1 MPKRKT
7 KRSSTY
13 DSSLQAGYNLM
24 RNFSSNLN
32 KSINDNSRFGV
43 GITPRP
49 DYGTTGE
56 DVYTPN
62 VENLDESVLKS
73 KKSSSSTVSE
83 EPTSTKKGFFGRM
96 WDTVSG
102 TISDAASNTY
112 DALFGTDDTSVSDKL
127 KNADVL
133 SSYNLLQKRRLEAEM
148 GAKQNDLR
156 VTQGNIEDLDFVQNT
171 YIPLLE
177 QRQNIETQ
185 ISKLKSAGV
194 LSTDPRVSQLYK
206 TKIAVDKQIDSIE
219 NKFKTDG
226 KYSESLRPLFYDVA
240 NLENVSDE
248 EKSKISRDVFKTL
261 YTYDDNLK
269 KQEDY
274 SSFLKGLKSVVVT
287 GSMEVASQIGN
298 TITALSHDVER
309 TVGLESRNDQI
320 RRAVSMTAPED
331 RRFDNLFT
339 QYGKAGKPTIN
350 QLRNKVLQAKKE
362 YQRIADEQKANV
374 VSTRNKLKKGAWWY
388 SPKNINPEFE
398 KIQSKDRGLV
408 GGLAPHNILYAL
420 PELGSSWSDAED
432 FAAMV
437 GTDLMVNKVVV
448 PALVAVATKNP
459 EAAAAASAAASGA
472 EAVQHL
478 SKFRKALNAYKA
490 AKGTINSA
498 KASGDIMRNVYRFAD
513 TEQKLNN
520 ANRILNVMHASAAAE
535 AAAQVAL
542 LESQRRHESNS
553 EVMDAYSSRVMSDAI
568 KYNANM
574 PLVMKQIDE
583 YAQAMGDDWSD
594 MSNDQKMAMALA
606 FNVKTTDPT
615 FERIKKN
622 ARKGLNKVYNDN
634 MALAVMDYS
643 EALPYMSYFG
653 SYMRSLGKLAGFGK
667 AGRAFNAEA
676 RLFDQQLAERTA
688 NAMIDS
694 NINKVASKILK
705 NPGSLIAYNT
715 ASKYIKSRAKR
726 YGSLMLKEGV
736 EEGQQHLLQQRYARG
751 EYDNIDDY
759 NANVFALPSVISDLD
774 LAQSAL
780 GSYIGINFGDP
791 DNGTAELRQA
801 MNIGATT
808 SLLFPNAG
816 VLTNVV
822 KSKDDNLRN
831 TLAQMRN
838 DLTLRNLVKENYG
851 KAQDRDHVGIFF
863 NAMNKKGITADRLEA
878 SLRNLKNIESKQ
890 NGVDEEYVDHDIEL
904 MYDTYAMYHSNHINS
919 MLESLNTKKGSDKHK
934 TLIQNGVM
942 YVNDFKNTFSK
953 AIEQAGNEN
962 EEFDSL
968 VESAKKEDFENNPQ
982 LKELV
987 EKIVNKW
994 EAEKKYHNAVTK
1006 KARKA
1011 WVDKHTQVVDDIE
1024 LTEEQKDELNRIY
1037 NEEGAQAAKDYKNDL
1052 IEAANKEYRSVAE
1065 QQYDSMVKEL
1075 ESIENDAEASEED
1088 RKSAKSALSVY
1099 REYSLSK
1106 EDAVDGILRL
1116 MFQKRAL
1123 DNLTRLRDNLASRQQ
1138 FNEFMVKELG
1148 VDINTD
1154 RLLATLDFLNDK
1166 IKEAKKHLTKK
1177 DLQRIKEYGD
1187 LPMSEGFDNLQMSR
1201 MANQAAY
1208 ETLLPIAQAY
1218 VPTILPGRLFAPRK
1232 GLVKYRGIRWK
1243 ELTDAEK
1250 QEYINKKRQEALDN
1264 GKEEPTEKQIIGMY
1278 SNEKKQQQAEY
1289 KRILDQFE
1297 KKQKEISVTDE
1308 QDLKPSDVA
1317 DLDSL
1322 KRAMALQIILE
1333 QLQEASD
1340 RKYIANRMNEEER
1353 PLTGQDIE
1361 NAEDGDVEAQEK
1373 VVQEEKK
1380 QSEDDIEEYINNMS
1394 PQPENNGEV
1403 DTDDGTYNEDDDEAE
1418 VARLLDDTD
1427 SESQDIYDA
1436 LSGESERDRAA
1447 QRRLQQKQKSQSV
1460 KDRQYEAAQSDDK
1473 VDQGEE
1479 AEVKN
1484 PVDEPEAPKDAV
1496 SNTTLPEE
1504 EVEKAASAEDEKP
1517 EEGEEP
1523 KATPVVQEPTSSNDP
1538 DTGSEKTGNGD
1549 PDNGQLD
1556 SDDYNETM
1564 DLGDEE
1570 SPNLDTDESSDL
1582 NINDDGD
1589 SSLNLDIDESAGVKN
1604 IDIDPNEST
1613 MQVDID
1619 HGAVDPYDASRIS
1632 VDENGIVSRDGSGI
1646 SVYDYEDEQE
1656 LLQAYEHGLFSNSS
1670 EDEAGLTMPEG
1681 EAKGDIYRNYIGY
1694 TFFYSPTD
1702 KSTFHER
1709 RVNGKQLKFK
1719 YDIGS
1724 GFELSKQLLKK
1735 GWLENLYKNGNVYY
1749 VVSGDTNKT
1758 SNDIRDNLTINLV
1771 IDDHEAKKTYL
1782 LSMRT
1787 PGSYTFKAE
1796 KDGKIIDVPVDNGTR
1811 VIKQKLR
1818 MIGVDKELFDD
1829 NLRKQK
1835 RIAYQVDKK
1844 NINDPQPTPDQYSD
1858 TFEYEKAFRA
1868 WSARVDNWYYHQS
1881 KDVQEEI
1888 DYKTRVASRKHG
1900 VSKDR
1905 ILTYPEIRR
1914 QLEVLKSTRNEIIEA
1929 YCVRN
1934 GDEITIPSEIKDSV
1948 KPSSI
1953 SISNGK
1959 FVNNKD
1965 ENTDLPIFRNMT
1977 GEEGGFGLSDDI
1989 EELTK
1994 QLESGEDGFLFGYGL
2009 GAFAEIGS
2017 KFNIRSIFNESQQFT
2032 SRGLAGK
2039 IYYFISDKK
2048 CPGTNRKGTKIPIM
2062 LHEERF
2068 NTQERED
2075 GTSVRIHNASDVQLM
2090 LDPNTGDIINSE
2102 SGRKP
2107 SAAEI
2112 ILYLM
2117 CGRLNSRFIP
2127 NFNSELEQLFCDIFV
2142 NNGDHTLIT
2151 AKKFDKHGRDI
2162 RSIEQIITSKL
2173 PYYCSKQLAFS
2184 ERHGEGNYE
2193 IYVGTENGRLC
2204 ITPNQLFPSQT
2215 ATNEEKEAAAELRQ
2229 TVVYLISQN
2238 MHWNT
2243 DVKQLAKPID
2253 SQVLSSIRAYF
2264 NANPNAT
2271 TFSICGN
2278 SQLSFNK
2285 NDLFNT
2291 DKNGKIVSNKKVSLL
2306 ALMLKNGKLQTNV
2319 DSSVFKDPFVFA
2331 NGIKQSSKDK
2341 TIHTIEKQQIDQKAE
2356 KPANSIVEAQAKQKS
2371 KKALSSVDEE
2381 SLAGIHAKMK
2391 SRSSLFDKLI
2401 KRSEEEKQAIL
2412 DSYDSVSKEHG
2423 GMQDILALNTNGKLR
2438 DKSDVE
2444 KLIKEQLQKYSDY
2457 LKKTGKE
2464 PLDLSKVK
2472 YNVDSFWT
2480 KRIKFNKNGIIPVAY
2495 VYKDGTVELSAQSV
2509 ESINSQMSGF
2519 TGVFSTAK
2527 QRGRFNEE
2535 TTRRWIEEKLGI
2547 TSESVIVVSAVM
2559 RGCSNKA
2566 AYGTMLLAT
2575 DAMSNALTPTMMF
2588 SREAG
2593 KGIHFHEAW
2602 HYVNLLIHNKNV
2614 RQKIYNEYVEKHP
2627 NLKNCTY
2634 REIEEIMAEDF
2645 RRYAE
2650 MREGYG
2656 LTNRVKRFFNN
2667 ILDFLFQ
2674 SRKKTQLRQIYD
2686 SILNGEYKGM
2696 SMDEESQKQFNSAY
2710 DRNNGVNYIVPG
2722 VEQKYIDSFK
2732 GINTYQQFYNI
2743 GTALAYRL
2751 INEYSLTTP
2760 EQIKA
2765 ATQEQYQTL
2774 IKDIKDEIKHSN
2786 DPQRALV
2793 LQDIVS
2799 NQPAF
2804 KKIIYDVFKQYNIE
2818 VDFDRLIEESEAK
2831 DTGDQS
2837 IAEHTKDMMKVSK
2850 KDNVALRAKLF
2861 LTQIQKAKFE
2871 YDEADLNAGKQLVY
2885 AADDI
2890 LGWAQ
2895 YVPYNEAW
2903 NLVLDN
2909 LWSCDSYNEKDK
2921 QGHYLST
2928 SIMGRCQNLSKS
2940 MAFFAVLYQKL
2951 QDEVGDDIQLQNQI
2965 FATVVS
2971 HKPQVAFF
2979 ELQDPKEHKKKSSDE
2994 DYDSGDSMD
3003 DATMPKNDNRKKVY
3017 GDRERQWKL
3026 YNDNTLRAKRNLP
3039 RNWSKQFVLSG
3050 FVKNGKIRSA
3060 AVDNLVEKMRV
3071 IKKIQNST
3079 KLPLEDKIVEIKE
3092 KLLDVIQSFGIPFD
3106 EEVLEHYI
3114 SKNMKA
3120 EQDKD
3125 SFINQYDALKI
3136 ILGSATD
3143 GNINHFV
3150 QIIKRSEGLKTLSL
3164 PVKGESANKP
3174 IDQLFSGYGLDK
3186 QISLMAEAYNEIH
3199 PSSTEFSV
3207 LGPDGSTIYPMS
3219 QNNELSD
3226 KIRHMNELYQEDI
3239 QNLSKSPYCK
3249 HSMLL
3254 SGVEEM
3260 RGSVEQLTGEDM
3272 YKLCVFVGLKESR
3285 TQDGSDYFGI
3295 NPMEDYLAKM
3305 NMTFNNLMLLP
3316 TMADKKT
3323 WYAIKSNKIKMVHDL
3338 ITYSQE
3344 SETGAYKKRRFSDN
3358 TLNQFLGYYED
3369 ELNTLIQYYD
3379 RDNVKYLINH
3389 PDEIRKNYHG
3399 SVKKGSDGVMRMD
3412 ASGNGGKFR
3421 YFYDLD
3427 LISTDDEEVIMNM
3440 NQYIQF
3446 LYEKEK
3452 AMMADPVAY
3461 GGASVIRNMGNDQD
3475 REKEDEL
3482 DGFELIR
3489 GYLSN
3494 LKSQLINDPEV
3505 IADNINSMLM
3515 DIVDDELENLSQE
3528 NGIYQPINIVN
3539 KNGDGTYS
3547 SKAIPNDILKYYSK
3561 QLEKAGYTFAG
3572 DYNTT
3577 PYTKGNVNL
3586 ADMTLSAVASHVA
3599 SYMISVIETEKVFTG
3614 DPAWYKYKSTKTGQT
3629 VTVTDD
3635 NGTFKAKV
3643 DNVFDKHADKIKRL
3657 GSVLSP
3663 GENIRSQ
3670 YGKDVLEQYP
3680 ELNRSTY
3687 TFMNVGDITGTLDEI
3702 TLDNVTSRFKL
3713 QTAVNFISI
3722 NPEIYFGA
3730 GLTKEEY
3737 TKRQSK
3743 LFSRWYSNYKNFLE
3757 DYEAWDDKTG
3767 TKEKIEKEASNAAG
3781 SYSDITVS
3789 DAQVCIRPWM
3799 YRYLRIALGEW
3810 TFEEDED
3817 GYSDEK
3823 AYNIIEGL
3831 GEYENRKGEWQR
3843 DLELSKLVSKFQL
3856 KPLKM
3861 TYFANEFKQIH
3872 NIFHNMPVYN
3882 KMAIFPMFEYTC
3894 VSDTGRRLY
3903 ERMNKPGSE
3912 IDMIGFDSSVKV
3924 GCNKN
3929 MWTPFNKGKGATSNY
3944 DELNPVSDN
3953 TSFDDAVS
3961 DNYIDENGEPQ
3972 SRITPDTSVD
3982 DINNMLPVQIQYI
3995 NKLRLQLNTDAHEA
4009 NERPIGTQMFK
4020 IAMSNI
4026 FDNEDYGLGK
4036 TGENIKGEAL
4046 KNDIM
4051 ACINALSQIGANEIQ
4066 DKFFGLNGRVSD
4078 KAVRKFIQTVIENN
4092 GLGSTVSEIIN
4103 NGGTISS
4110 LMSRTLFEQSV
4121 SKKINKAVIDINTN
4135 GGSAVQQSIFG
4146 FTGNKNI
4153 NNGQN
4158 VITRENV
4165 EAYGYHMPNAG
4176 RKLRW
4181 FKKGNSMEV
4190 ILSMNFFRS
4199 ILEGIKTDENGNI
4212 TEDGK
4217 FNLWSNGTYDQQ
4229 RNYLLSK
4236 KLIGSKT
4243 SPFGIGYRIP
4253 TQGMSSMFA
4262 FCVAD
4267 VLARTAGDTIVVP
4280 DAFTAQTG
4288 SDFDVDKLYLA
4299 TYSYKNGVKEQI
4311 SPYKF
4316 NYDVNITNT
4325 DKDGK
4330 ETTKKVH
4337 FTKYFGSKEQL
4348 DSFKEK
4354 LYDKY
4359 GEENV
4364 ENQDEQLMQI
4374 SDPKLTTRSRQN
4386 AYIHA
4391 TKGAVG
4397 NQLLDNY
4404 MRVITDNRNFK
4415 QSRGSIDTITDYI
4428 TKIIIPM
4435 ISPSTNQY
4443 KRGMY
4448 ELMPSFQEKTK
4459 MEFST
4464 GKSGIAPFALSI
4476 TNLALTEFTHL
4487 TMDYGDNLFELGDLD
4502 NPLSQDGSYVADWLS
4517 AMVNAHVD
4525 VAKDPYIFTI
4535 NVNQAT
4541 YPMTNFLIRAGKG
4554 AGTFT
4559 FLAQP
4564 SLKKYANIV
4573 NSSGGMYGDNIDG
4586 TQTGR
4591 KSADKVLSESLA
4603 EAKRVANA
4611 YFNNIDSSTLDD
4623 EAKAAYIKYSN
4634 YMSILN
4640 GETKA
4645 KDDPET
4651 AKELFRLVFDINLGA
4666 AAINQE
4672 DKGGTFFSKFYQ
4684 FLTLYTFNELK
4695 PYADELS
4702 ALVTHSRIDTKK
4714 FGNTVATQMNFVNAY
4729 KEFRY
4734 NSNRKIKWAINKN
4747 GVKITDGEFKGKTED
4762 GKPIRDPNYALNVYF
4777 ETTFLDDK
4785 LSKAVELTR
4794 RLLENQNYSAT
4805 EQYQVLF
4812 KDVMCRKYGKT
4823 DILQTSTDS
4832 NGSLVSIEDYCYK
4845 PTKDE
4850 QSVKLIGQSLDD
4862 IIRYRVFNTFGKKMI
4877 ANQEVDEENAT
4888 GPIDFFNEN
4897 PSDEFRRLIFGEPM
4911 KEGQEKPTYR
4921 NVSIFRRIG
4930 RLTRKAAEYG
4940 LEDNE
4945 LLQFLTPVFE
4955 VSDDRETLPRL
4966 LLKSSQMNLAE
4977 QQKAILVSAFE
4988 QLLSHDDIDV
4998 RRLARDIARFAY
5010 FSSYDQ
5016 NTVNSF
5022 FDLVPPAY
5030 RIQYDKALAYGLKD
5044 SYSTFEA
5051 ICSDKDEQD
5060 IYGIMARNYWYNDK
5074 IVDEF
5079 VPSGFVAKDL
5089 YGKGDINIAKM
5100 EIKGETVYGAFL
5112 TNGTKT
5118 NSEYVKIKR
5127 TNDTY
5132 LYRKAGVIKMSFKD
5146 KKGKKTTRIYSAYV
5160 IVPKAGFHDGKH
5172 HYYEFFINS
5181 QQPSSFD
5188 GNTLPTPFQYNDY
5201 QKDGKDKKGLRTRIL
5216 DIVEEANQQKEN
5228 GDVVEFTE
5236 SPSVNFA
5243 GTYYDKKKA
5252 TPNVLSNPD
5261 GTVQFRIVSDANKAT
5276 ESLADYKI
5284 SIEDGDTIKS
5294 IISRM
5299 KDSFGDA
5306 NATEAK
5312 SISVTDNRTHEEP
5325 TSEEISEY
5333 IENKINDYA
5342 TTLNQDGS
5350 LSEEEVN
5357 QKLDEYRDKV
5367 TEVAMENIQQQKED
5381 EFMKELLSEAIYS
5394 GLKIKQTYGT
5404 SNIEG
5409 IALAK
5414 AARLMSNSI
5423 ENGSTM
5429 FFSRKDKSDM
5439 MQNVITQLSTE
5450 IESSEPVIEDSQET
5464 EIKENIGEIVK
5475 QSDDFE
5481 NLETLDLNDNSYN
5494 VDDSVASL
5502 DNVMSESNDSTL
5514 SMEEESFGLDLLL
5527 GDDDSLLKE
5536 SEKPT
5541 EQSDDEDQFSDK
5553 C

>member
-24 RNFSSNLN
+24 RDFSSNLN
-32 KSINDNSRFGV
+32 KSINDNSRFDV

-62 VENLDESVLKS
+62 VEDLDESVLKS
-73 KKSSSSTVSE
+73 KKSSSTTVSE
-83 EPTSTKKGFFGRM
+83 EPTSKKKGFFGRM

-102 TISDAASNTY
+102 TVSDAASNTY

-133 SSYNLLQKRRLEAEM
+133 SSYNLLQKRRLETEIRS
-148 GAKQNDLR
+148 KQNDLR

-177 QRQNIETQ
+177 QRQNIDTQ
-185 ISKLKSAGV
+185 ISKLKNAGV

-206 TKIAVDKQIDSIE
+206 AKMTVDKQIDSIE

-240 NLENVSDE
+240 NLENASVG
-248 EKSKISRDVFKTL
+248 EKIKYSFNLNKTL

-274 SSFLKGLKSVVVT
+274 SSFLKGLHSIFVT
-287 GSMEVASQIGN
+287 GAAEVGSQLSN
-298 TITALSHDVER
+298 TIM
-309 TVGLESRNDQI
+309 GLGHEIELATGMESRNDQL

-362 YQRIADEQKANV
+362 YQRIADEQKVDV

-420 PELGSSWSDAED
+420 PELGSSWSDTED
-432 FAAMV
+432 FGLMV
-437 GTDLMVNKVVV
+437 GTDLLVNKVLV
-448 PALVAVATKNP
+448 PALVAVAARNP
-459 EAAAAASAAASGA
+459 EAGAAAAAAASGV
-472 EAVQHL
+472 EAVQHV

-490 AKGTINSA
+490 AKGVVNSA
-498 KASGDIMRNVYRFAD
+498 KASGNIMRGVYKLAD

-535 AAAQVAL
+535 ATAHVAL
-542 LESQRRHESNS
+542 LKSQRMHESNS
-553 EVMDAYSSRVMSDAI
+553 ETMDSYSSRVISDAM

-594 MSNDQKMAMALA
+594 MSNDQKLAMALA
-606 FNVKTTDPT
+606 FNIKTTDPT
-615 FERIKKN
+615 FERIKKD

-634 MALAVMDYS
+634 MALAVLDYS

-653 SYMRSLGKLAGFGK
+653 SYMRSLGKLVGFGR

-676 RLFDQQLAERTA
+676 ALFDKQLAERTA
-688 NAMIDS
+688 NAMIDH
-694 NINKVASKILK
+694 NINKVASKIFR
-705 NPGSLIAYNT
+705 NPGSLLAYNT
-715 ASKYIKSRAKR
+715 ASKYIKKRAKR
-726 YGSLMLKEGV
+726 YGSLMFKEGI

-780 GSYIGINFGDP
+780 GDYIGINFGDP

-863 NAMNKKGITADRLEA
+863 NAMKKKGVTADRLEA
-878 SLRNLKNIESKQ
+878 SLQNLKNIESRQ

-919 MLESLNTKKGSDKHK
+919 MLESLNTKKGSEKHK

-953 AIEQAGNEN
+953 AIEQACDEN

-968 VESAKKEDFENNPQ
+968 LESAKKEDFENNPQ

-987 EKIVNKW
+987 EKIASKW
-994 EAEKKYHNAVTK
+994 EAEKNYHNAITK

-1011 WVDKHTQVVDDIE
+1011 WVDKHAQLVDDIE
-1024 LTEEQKDELNRIY
+1024 LTEEQKDELNRVY
-1037 NEEGAQAAKDYKNDL
+1037 NEESAQAAKDYKNDL
-1052 IEAANKEYRSVAE
+1052 IEEGRRSVAE
-1065 QQYDSMVKEL
+1065 RQYDSMVKEL

-1088 RKSAKSALSVY
+1088 KKSAKSALSIY
-1099 REYSLSK
+1099 KEYSLSK

-1154 RLLATLDFLNDK
+1154 RLLATLDFLNEK

-1177 DLQRIKEYGD
+1177 YLQRIKDYGD

-1218 VPTILPGRLFAPRK
+1218 VPSILPTRSFVPRK

-1264 GKEEPTEKQIIGMY
+1264 GETEPTEKQIENMY
-1278 SNEKKQQQAEY
+1278 SDEKKQQKAEY

-1380 QSEDDIEEYINNMS
+1380 QSEDDIEEYVSNMNA
-1394 PQPENNGEV
+1394 QPENNGEV

-1418 VARLLDDTD
+1418 VARILDETD
-1427 SESQDIYDA
+1427 SESQEIYDS
-1436 LSGESERDRAA
+1436 LSGESDRDRAA
-1447 QRRLQQKQKSQSV
+1447 QKRLQQKQKKQSI

-1479 AEVKN
+1479 VKVKN
-1484 PVDEPEAPKDAV
+1484 PVDEPEAPKDAA

-1504 EVEKAASAEDEKP
+1504 EVKKAASAEDEKP

-1570 SPNLDTDESSDL
+1570 SPSLNTDESSDL
-1582 NINDDGD
+1582 NVDEDGY
-1589 SSLNLDIDESAGVKN
+1589 SSLNLNIDESAGVKN
-1604 IDIDPNEST
+1604 MDLDPNEST

-1646 SVYDYEDEQE
+1646 SIYDYEDEQE
-1656 LLQAYEHGLFSNSS
+1656 LLQAYENGLFSNSS
-1670 EDEAGLTMPEG
+1670 DDEAGLTMPEG

-1719 YDIGS
+1719 YDIAS

-1735 GWLENLYKNGNVYY
+1735 GWLENLYKNGSVYY

-1758 SNDIRDNLTINLV
+1758 SDDIRDNLTVNLV

-1796 KDGKIIDVPVDNGTR
+1796 KDGKIIDVSVGDGTNS
-1811 VIKQKLR
+1811 IKQKLR
-1818 MIGVDKELFDD
+1818 MIGVDTQLFDD

-1881 KDVQEEI
+1881 KEVQEAI

-1959 FVNNKD
+1959 FVNNID

-2048 CPGTNRKGTKIPIM
+2048 CPGTNRNGTKIPIM

-2285 NDLFNT
+2285 DDLFNT

-2341 TIHTIEKQQIDQKAE
+2341 TLHTIEKQQIDQKAE

-2371 KKALSSVDEE
+2371 KKALSSIDEE
-2381 SLAGIHAKMK
+2381 ALAGIHAKMK
-2391 SRSSLFDKLI
+2391 SRASLFDKLI

-2423 GMQDILALNTNGKLR
+2423 GIQDILALNTNGKLR

-2656 LTNRVKRFFNN
+2656 FTNRVKRFFNN

-2710 DRNNGVNYIVPG
+2710 GRHNGVNYIVPG

-2818 VDFDRLIEESEAK
+2818 VDFDKLIEESEAK

-2921 QGHYLST
+2921 QGNYLST

-2979 ELQDPKEHKKKSSDE
+2979 ELQDPKERKMKSSDE
-2994 DYDSGDSMD
+2994 DYDTGNSMD
-3003 DATMPKNDNRKKVY
+3003 DAAMPKNDNRKKVY

-3060 AVDNLVEKMRV
+3060 AVDKLVEKMRA

-3092 KLLDVIQSFGIPFD
+3092 KLLDVIQSLGIPFD

-3114 SKNMKA
+3114 SKNMDA

-3125 SFINQYDALKI
+3125 SFINQYNALKT
-3136 ILGSATD
+3136 ILGSSTE
-3143 GNINHFV
+3143 GNLNHFV
-3150 QIIKRSEGLKTLSL
+3150 QIIKRSEGSKTLSL
-3164 PVKGESANKP
+3164 PVRGKSADKP

-3199 PSSTEFSV
+3199 PSSTEFSI

-3254 SGVEEM
+3254 SGVEEI

-3285 TQDGSDYFGI
+3285 TQDGSDYFAI

-3338 ITYSQE
+3338 ITYNQE

-3369 ELNTLIQYYD
+3369 ELNTLLQYYD

-3399 SVKKGSDGVMRMD
+3399 SVEKGSDGVMRMD

-3427 LISTDDEEVIMNM
+3427 LISTDDEKVIMNM

-3446 LYEKEK
+3446 LYEKQK

-3461 GGASVIRNMGNDQD
+3461 GGASVIRNMGDEQD

-3505 IADNINSMLM
+3505 IADSINSMLM
-3515 DIVDDELENLSQE
+3515 DIVDDELENLSKE

-3577 PYTKGNVNL
+3577 PYAKGNVNL

-3599 SYMISVIETEKVFTG
+3599 SYIISVIETEKVFTG
-3614 DPAWYKYKSTKTGQT
+3614 DPSWYKYKSTKTGQI
-3629 VTVTDD
+3629 VTITDD

-3643 DNVFDKHADKIKRL
+3643 DNVYDKHADKIKRL

-3670 YGKDVLEQYP
+3670 YGEDVLEQYP
-3680 ELNRSTY
+3680 ELKRSTY

-3702 TLDNVTSRFKL
+3702 TLNNVTSRFKL
-3713 QTAVNFISI
+3713 QTAVNLISI

-3730 GLTKEEY
+3730 GLTKAEY
-3737 TKRQSK
+3737 DKRQSK
-3743 LFSRWYSNYKNFLE
+3743 LFARWYSNYKNFLE

-3767 TKEKIEKEASNAAG
+3767 TKKKIEKEASNAAG

-3861 TYFANEFKQIH
+3861 TYFANELKQIH

-3929 MWTPFNKGKGATSNY
+3929 MWTPFNKGKGATSDY
-3944 DELNPVSDN
+3944 DELNPVSDS

-3961 DNYIDENGEPQ
+3961 DNYIDKNGEPQ
-3972 SRITPDTSVD
+3972 SRVTPDTSVD
-3982 DINNMLPVQIQYI
+3982 DINNMLPVQVQYI

-4036 TGENIKGEAL
+4036 TGENIKGRAI

-4158 VITRENV
+4158 VISQEDV
-4165 EAYGYHMPNAG
+4165 VAHGYHMPNAG
-4176 RKLRW
+4176 RKLKW
-4181 FKKGNSMEV
+4181 LKKDNSMEV
-4190 ILSMNFFRS
+4190 LLSMNFFRS

-4236 KLIGSKT
+4236 KLIGPKA

-4299 TYSYKNGVKEQI
+4299 TYSYKNGVKEQVA
-4311 SPYKF
+4311 PYKF
-4316 NYDVNITNT
+4316 NYDVNITNK
-4325 DKDGK
+4325 DKDGN

-4348 DSFKEK
+4348 DRFKEK

-4364 ENQDEQLMQI
+4364 TGQDEQLMQI
-4374 SDPKLTTRSRQN
+4374 NDPKLTTRSRQN
-4386 AYIHA
+4386 AYIYA

-4397 NQLLDNY
+4397 NQLLDDY
-4404 MRVITDNRNFK
+4404 MRVIMDNRNFK

-4428 TKIIIPM
+4428 TNVIIPM
-4435 ISPSTNQY
+4435 ISPSTNEY

-4464 GKSGIAPFALSI
+4464 GKSGIGSFALSI

-4586 TQTGR
+4586 TQAGR

-4611 YFNNIDSSTLDD
+4611 YFDNIDSSTLDD

-4714 FGNTVATQMNFVNAY
+4714 FGNTVATQMNFVNGY

-4734 NSNRKIKWAINKN
+4734 NANRKIKWAINKN
-4747 GVKITDGEFKGKTED
+4747 GVKVTNGEFKGKTED

-4812 KDVMCRKYGKT
+4812 KDIMCRKYGKT
-4823 DILQTSTDS
+4823 DILQTSTDA
-4832 NGSLVSIEDYCYK
+4832 NGSLVSVEDYCYK

-4850 QSVKLIGQSLDD
+4850 QSVKLIGQSIDD
-4862 IIRYRVFNTFGKKMI
+4862 IVRYRVFNTFGKKMI
-4877 ANQEVDEENAT
+4877 ADQEVDEENAT

-4921 NVSIFRRIG
+4921 NVSIFRRI
-4930 RLTRKAAEYG
+4930 RRFTRKAAEYG

-4955 VSDDRETLPRL
+4955 VSDERETLPRL

-4977 QQKAILVSAFE
+4977 QQKAILVSSFE
-4988 QLLSHDDIDV
+4988 QLLNHDDINV

-5146 KKGKKTTRIYSAYV
+5146 KNGKKTTRIYSAYV

-5172 HYYEFFINS
+5172 HYYEFFING

-5201 QKDGKDKKGLRTRIL
+5201 QKDGEPKKGLRTRIL
-5216 DIVEEANQQKEN
+5216 NIVEKANQEKEN

-5243 GTYYDKKKA
+5243 GTYYDKKKT

-5276 ESLADYKI
+5276 ESLADYNI

-5294 IISRM
+5294 IISKM

-5312 SISVTDNRTHEEP
+5312 SISVTDNRTHEQP

-5333 IENKINDYA
+5333 IENKMNDYA

-5394 GLKIKQTYGT
+5394 GLKIKQTYGS

-5450 IESSEPVIEDSQET
+5450 IEASEPVIEDSQET
-5464 EIKENIGEIVK
+5464 EIKENVGEIVK

-5481 NLETLDLNDNSYN
+5481 NLETSDLNDDSYN
-5494 VDDSVASL
+5494 TDDAVTSL
-5502 DNVMSESNDSTL
+5502 DNITVESDDSPL
-5514 SMEEESFGLDLLL
+5514 SMEEESFSLDLLL
-5527 GDDDSLLKE
+5527 GDDDSLVKE

>member
-73 KKSSSSTVSE
+73 KKSSSTTVSE
-83 EPTSTKKGFFGRM
+83 EPTSEKKGFFGRM

-133 SSYNLLQKRRLEAEM
+133 SAYNLLQKRRLEAEK
-148 GAKQNDLR
+148 GAKENDLR
-156 VTQGNIEDLDFVQNT
+156 VTQNNIEDLDFVQNT

-185 ISKLKSAGV
+185 ISKLKNAGV

-240 NLENVSDE
+240 NLENASDE
-248 EKSKISRDVFKTL
+248 EKLKSSRDIFKTL

-274 SSFLKGLKSVVVT
+274 SSFLKGLKSTVVT
-287 GSMEVASQIGN
+287 GSMEIASQIGN
-298 TITALSHDVER
+298 TLSALSHDIER
-309 TVGLESRNDQI
+309 TVGLESRNDQV

-350 QLRNKVLQAKKE
+350 QLRNKVSQARKE

-374 VSTRNKLKKGAWWY
+374 VSTRNKLKRGAWWY

-398 KIQSKDRGLV
+398 KIQSKDRGLI

-437 GTDLMVNKVVV
+437 GTDLAVNKIIV
-448 PALVAVATKNP
+448 PTLVAVATKNP
-459 EAAAAASAAASGA
+459 EAAATASAAASGA

-490 AKGTINSA
+490 ANRTINSA
-498 KASGDIMRNVYRFAD
+498 KASGDIMRNVYKFAD
-513 TEQKLNN
+513 TEQKLSN
-520 ANRILNVMHASAAAE
+520 AKRITNVLHASAAAE

-553 EVMDAYSSRVMSDAI
+553 EVMDAYSSRVMSDAM

-594 MSNDQKMAMALA
+594 MSNDQKLAMALA

-615 FERIKKN
+615 FERIKKD

-694 NINKVASKILK
+694 NINKVASKILR
-705 NPGSLIAYNT
+705 NPASLIAYNT
-715 ASKYIKSRAKR
+715 ASKYIKKRAKR
-726 YGSLMLKEGV
+726 YGSLMFKEGV

-780 GSYIGINFGDP
+780 GDYIGINFGDP

-863 NAMNKKGITADRLEA
+863 NAMKKKGVTADRLEA

-953 AIEQAGNEN
+953 AIEQAGDEN

-968 VESAKKEDFENNPQ
+968 LESAKKEDFENNPQ

-987 EKIVNKW
+987 EKITNKW
-994 EAEKKYHNAVTK
+994 EAEKNYHNAVTK

-1011 WVDKHTQVVDDIE
+1011 WVDKHAQLIDDIE
-1024 LTEEQKDELNRIY
+1024 LTEEQKDELNGVY
-1037 NEEGAQAAKDYKNDL
+1037 NKEGAQAAKDYKNDL
-1052 IEAANKEYRSVAE
+1052 IEKGRRSIAE

-1088 RKSAKSALSVY
+1088 RKSAKSALSIY
-1099 REYSLSK
+1099 KEYSLSK
-1106 EDAVDGILRL
+1106 EDAVDGVLRL

-1177 DLQRIKEYGD
+1177 DLKRIEDYGD

-1218 VPTILPGRLFAPRK
+1218 VPSILPTRSFVPRK
-1232 GLVKYRGIRWK
+1232 GLVKYRGIKWK
-1243 ELTDAEK
+1243 ELSDAEK

-1289 KRILDQFE
+1289 KRILNQFE

-1340 RKYIANRMNEEER
+1340 RKYIANRINEEER

-1380 QSEDDIEEYINNMS
+1380 QSEDDIEEYVNNMN

-1418 VARLLDDTD
+1418 VARILDETD
-1427 SESQDIYDA
+1427 SESQEIYDA

-1447 QRRLQQKQKSQSV
+1447 QKRLQQKQKNQSV

-1479 AEVKN
+1479 VKVKN

-1504 EVEKAASAEDEKP
+1504 EVKKAASAEDEKP

-1523 KATPVVQEPTSSNDP
+1523 KATPVIQEPTSSNDP

-1570 SPNLDTDESSDL
+1570 SPSLNTDESSDL
-1582 NINDDGD
+1582 NINEDGD
-1589 SSLNLDIDESAGVKN
+1589 SSLSLDIDETAGVKN
-1604 IDIDPNEST
+1604 VDIDPNEST
-1613 MQVDID
+1613 MQVDIE

-1646 SVYDYEDEQE
+1646 SIYDYEDEQE
-1656 LLQAYEHGLFSNSS
+1656 LLQAYENGLFSNSS

-1702 KSTFHER
+1702 TSKFHER
-1709 RVNGKQLKFK
+1709 HVNGKPLKFK

-1735 GWLENLYKNGNVYY
+1735 GWFENLYKNGSVYY

-1758 SNDIRDNLTINLV
+1758 SDDIRNNLTVNLV

-1796 KDGKIIDVPVDNGTR
+1796 KDGKIIDVSVGDGTNS
-1811 VIKQKLR
+1811 IKQKLR
-1818 MIGVDKELFDD
+1818 MIGVDTQLFDD

-1881 KDVQEEI
+1881 KEVQEAI

-1905 ILTYPEIRR
+1905 ILAYPEIRR

-1959 FVNNKD
+1959 FVNNTD

-2102 SGRKP
+2102 NGRKP

-2285 NDLFNT
+2285 DDLFNT

-2331 NGIKQSSKDK
+2331 NGVEQSSKDK
-2341 TIHTIEKQQIDQKAE
+2341 ALHNIEKQQIDQKAE

-2371 KKALSSVDEE
+2371 KKVLSSVDEE

-2391 SRSSLFDKLI
+2391 SRASLFDKLI

-2423 GMQDILALNTNGKLR
+2423 GMQDILALNTNGKLK

-2457 LKKTGKE
+2457 LKSVGKE

-2710 DRNNGVNYIVPG
+2710 DRHNGVNYIVPG
-2722 VEQKYIDSFK
+2722 VEQKYIDAFK

-2804 KKIIYDVFKQYNIE
+2804 KKIVYDVFKQYNIE

-2921 QGHYLST
+2921 QGNYLST

-2979 ELQDPKEHKKKSSDE
+2979 ELQDPKENKKKSSDE
-2994 DYDSGDSMD
+2994 DYDSGNSMD

-3050 FVKNGKIRSA
+3050 FVRNGKIRSA
-3060 AVDNLVEKMRV
+3060 AVDNLVEKMRA
-3071 IKKIQNST
+3071 IKKIQNSA

-3125 SFINQYDALKI
+3125 SFINQYDALKT

-3150 QIIKRSEGLKTLSL
+3150 QIIKRSEGSKTLSL
-3164 PVKGESANKP
+3164 PVRGKSANKP

-3369 ELNTLIQYYD
+3369 ELNMLLQYYD

-3427 LISTDDEEVIMNM
+3427 LISTDDEKVIMNM

-3461 GGASVIRNMGNDQD
+3461 GGASVIRNMGNEQD

-3515 DIVDDELENLSQE
+3515 DIVDDELENLSKE

-3586 ADMTLSAVASHVA
+3586 ADMTLSAIASHVA

-3614 DPAWYKYKSTKTGQT
+3614 DPSWYKYKSTKTGQI
-3629 VTVTDD
+3629 VTMTDD
-3635 NGTFKAKV
+3635 NGTFKVKV

-3670 YGKDVLEQYP
+3670 YGEDVLEQYP
-3680 ELNRSTY
+3680 ELKRSTY

-3713 QTAVNFISI
+3713 QTAVNLISI

-3737 TKRQSK
+3737 AKRQSK
-3743 LFSRWYSNYKNFLE
+3743 LFARWYSNYKNFLE

-3767 TKEKIEKEASNAAG
+3767 TKKKIEKEASNAAG
-3781 SYSDITVS
+3781 SYGKITVS

-3861 TYFANEFKQIH
+3861 TYFANELKQIH

-3903 ERMNKPGSE
+3903 ERMNKPGNE

-3929 MWTPFNKGKGATSNY
+3929 MWTPFNKGKKVTSDY
-3944 DELNPVSDN
+3944 DELDPVSDN

-3961 DNYIDENGEPQ
+3961 DSYIDENGEPQ
-3972 SRITPDTSVD
+3972 SRVTPDTSVD

-4036 TGENIKGEAL
+4036 TGENIKGKAI

-4158 VITRENV
+4158 VISQEDV
-4165 EAYGYHMPNAG
+4165 AAHGYHMPNAG
-4176 RKLRW
+4176 RKLKW
-4181 FKKGNSMEV
+4181 LKKDNSMEV
-4190 ILSMNFFRS
+4190 LLSMNFFRS

-4236 KLIGSKT
+4236 KLIGPKA

-4299 TYSYKNGVKEQI
+4299 TYSYKKGVKEQI
-4311 SPYKF
+4311 TPYKF
-4316 NYDVNITNT
+4316 NYDVNITNK
-4325 DKDGK
+4325 DKDGN
-4330 ETTKKVH
+4330 ETTKEVH

-4354 LYDKY
+4354 LYEKY

-4364 ENQDEQLMQI
+4364 INQDEQLMSI

-4386 AYIHA
+4386 AYIYA
-4391 TKGAVG
+4391 TKGAIG
-4397 NQLLDNY
+4397 NQLLDDY
-4404 MRVITDNRNFK
+4404 MRVIMDNRNFK

-4428 TKIIIPM
+4428 TNVIIPM

-4464 GKSGIAPFALSI
+4464 GKSGIGPFALSI

-4586 TQTGR
+4586 TQAGR

-4611 YFNNIDSSTLDD
+4611 YFDNIDSSTLDD
-4623 EAKAAYIKYSN
+4623 EAKAAYIKYRN
-4634 YMSILN
+4634 YMNILN
-4640 GETKA
+4640 GDIKA

-4702 ALVTHSRIDTKK
+4702 ALVTQSRIDTKK

-4823 DILQTSTDS
+4823 DILQTSTDA
-4832 NGSLVSIEDYCYK
+4832 NGSLVSTEDYCYK

-4862 IIRYRVFNTFGKKMI
+4862 IIRYRVFNTFGKKML
-4877 ANQEVDEENAT
+4877 ADQEVDEENAT

-4921 NVSIFRRIG
+4921 NVSIFRRIR

-4988 QLLSHDDIDV
+4988 QLLSHDDIGV

-5060 IYGIMARNYWYNDK
+5060 VYGIMARNYWYNDK

-5201 QKDGKDKKGLRTRIL
+5201 QKDGEPKKGLRTRIL
-5216 DIVEEANQQKEN
+5216 NIVEKANQEKEN

-5276 ESLADYKI
+5276 ESLADYNI

-5294 IISRM
+5294 IISKM

-5325 TSEEISEY
+5325 TSEEVSEY
-5333 IENKINDYA
+5333 IENKINEYA

-5423 ENGSTM
+5423 ENGSTI

-5450 IESSEPVIEDSQET
+5450 IEASEPVIEDSQET

-5481 NLETLDLNDNSYN
+5481 NLETLDSNDDSYN
-5494 VDDSVASL
+5494 TDDATTSL
-5502 DNVMSESNDSTL
+5502 DNIAVESDDSPL
-5514 SMEEESFGLDLLL
+5514 NMEEQSYSLDLLL
-5527 GDDDSLLKE
+5527 GDDNSLVNE
-5536 SEKPT
+5536 SKKPT
-5541 EQSDDEDQFSDK
+5541 EQSDDEEQFSDK
-5553 C
+5553 CY